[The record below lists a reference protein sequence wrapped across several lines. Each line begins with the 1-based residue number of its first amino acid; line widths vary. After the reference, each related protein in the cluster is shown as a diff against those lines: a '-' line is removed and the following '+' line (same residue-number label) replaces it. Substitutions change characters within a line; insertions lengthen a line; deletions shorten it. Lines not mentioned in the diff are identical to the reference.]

1 MDLKERTEKLKK
13 KIDISSLKLKIE
25 EIEKESTSSS
35 FWQDHKGASEKMKEL
50 ADLQAEVADI
60 ENLDSLLEKGQ
71 DYEVEA
77 LLKKLELRIFFSGK
91 YDSSNALF
99 SIHSGQGGTEAMDWA
114 QMLKRMYFKYFE
126 KKGWKTEILSE
137 VSGEEVG
144 IKSVLIRVS
153 GRQVYGFLKH
163 EAGTHRLVRQSPFNA
178 DNLRQTSFALVEVL
192 PVIPESSVV
201 VNPDDVEFEAFR
213 SSGHGGQN
221 VNKVST
227 AVRLKH
233 KPTGIIVESQS
244 QRYQEQNRKE
254 ALEMLRAKLWQK
266 SEEKRQEKEKELRGG
281 RTKAAWGTQIR
292 SYILHPYKMI
302 KDNRSE
308 IEITKVESVLDGDLD
323 ELILSVV
330 KKA

>member
-77 LLKKLELRIFFSGK
+77 LLKRLELRVFFSGK

-153 GRQVYGFLKH
+153 GKYVYGFLKH

-308 IEITKVESVLDGDLD
+308 IEITKVEPVLDGDLD

>member
-1 MDLKERTEKLKK
+1 MDLEQRVEKLKK
-13 KIDISSLKLKIE
+13 KIDISSLKLKIK

-77 LLKKLELRIFFSGK
+77 LLKKLELRVFFSGK

-99 SIHSGQGGTEAMDWA
+99 SVHSGQGGTEAMDWA
-114 QMLKRMYFKYFE
+114 EMLKRMYFKYFE

-153 GRQVYGFLKH
+153 GKYVYGFLKH

-192 PVIPESSVV
+192 PVIPESNVV

-292 SYILHPYKMI
+292 SYVLHPYKMI

-323 ELILSVV
+323 ELILSVC
-330 KKA
+330 

>member
-77 LLKKLELRIFFSGK
+77 LLKRLELRVFFSGK

-308 IEITKVESVLDGDLD
+308 IEITKVEPVLDGDLD

>member
-1 MDLKERTEKLKK
+1 
-13 KIDISSLKLKIE
+13 
-25 EIEKESTSSS
+25 
-35 FWQDHKGASEKMKEL
+35 
-50 ADLQAEVADI
+50 
-60 ENLDSLLEKGQ
+60 
-71 DYEVEA
+71 
-77 LLKKLELRIFFSGK
+77 
-91 YDSSNALF
+91 
-99 SIHSGQGGTEAMDWA
+99 
-114 QMLKRMYFKYFE
+114 
-126 KKGWKTEILSE
+126 
-137 VSGEEVG
+137 
-144 IKSVLIRVS
+144 
-153 GRQVYGFLKH
+153 
-163 EAGTHRLVRQSPFNA
+163 
-178 DNLRQTSFALVEVL
+178 
-192 PVIPESSVV
+192 
-201 VNPDDVEFEAFR
+201 FEAFR

-308 IEITKVESVLDGDLD
+308 IEITKVEPVLDGDLD